1 MNEMRSETAN
11 ENWSQSASEVAKHSS
26 ISISLSG
33 WPAAATLIS
42 IPTSVV
48 LIYAIKSFATHA

>member
-1 MNEMRSETAN
+1 MNEMRN
-11 ENWSQSASEVAKHSS
+11 ENLTQSALEVAKHSS

-33 WPAAATLIS
+33 WPAATLIS

-48 LIYAIKSFATHA
+48 LIYAIKAFATHA

>member
-1 MNEMRSETAN
+1 MNEMRN
-11 ENWSQSASEVAKHSS
+11 ENLTQSALEVAKHSS

-48 LIYAIKSFATHA
+48 LIYAIRAFATHA